1 MSKISSILRTMTM
14 VVLVVAAAFMCG
26 IRLLQTQLV
35 DGEKYLEMTKSTYKA
50 EQEIDAARGQ
60 IVDCNG
66 KVLNSNKIVFNI
78 NLQRSSLVSGTE
90 NEIIY
95 RVLTVLIKNNQE
107 WNDSLPISKTAPY
120 AFDETRPEAVKT
132 MKEKLN
138 VASYTGVEDC
148 IFQLYKTYN
157 VDEKYPEQMRR
168 YIAGVRYEMTIKNF
182 SDANVFVLASD
193 VSEDVVPELKE
204 LATMLDG
211 VDITQS
217 WEREYVNGDVAAHFR
232 GTVGAISAE
241 EYQELKDK
249 GYNINDTIGMS
260 GIESAFEST
269 LRGTRGI
276 RTITRGSDGLMIS
289 DEVTKEPVA
298 GKSIMLTIDADFQR
312 LLQDL
317 LEYHIQY
324 LNSPHYTSKY
334 DTNLRGK
341 GCQAGS
347 IVVLDVKTGGVLGM
361 VSYPNYNLNDYV
373 ENYEEVLNQPY
384 SPVFNRA
391 LNGVYRPGSTFKTI
405 TATAGLNEHAI
416 TTDSTI
422 TCGGVYTYYG
432 GFKPTCL
439 GVHGAINVS
448 SALMYSC
455 NIFFYETARRLGIDT
470 LAQWAGRFG
479 VGKDIGFDLSM
490 SKGRM
495 TSMELFEE
503 NGWEWY
509 EGNVVQAGIGQSET
523 LLTPLHLAT
532 QAMTIANKGVRY
544 EPHVVQSVYNY
555 DFTEKISEKAT
566 AVAEDF
572 SGLTGMDTYMDAIH
586 KGMKLVASTQ
596 DYFYIDGAGWV
607 NPFDYVG
614 VGKENVAIKTGTP
627 EADDYEHPDAYQFNS
642 ALVGFYPAD
651 NPEIAFGV
659 ILEHGEFARVM
670 AANIVKAYATGTIN
684 TNYDEDGQPLTA
696 L

>member
-1 MSKISSILRTMTM
+1 MSKISSVLRTMTL
-14 VVLVVAAAFMCG
+14 VVLVVAAAFLCG
-26 IRLLQTQLV
+26 IRLLRTQLV

-50 EQEIDAARGQ
+50 NQEIDAARGQ
-60 IVDCNG
+60 IVDSSG
-66 KVLNSNKIVFNI
+66 KVLNTNKIVFNI
-78 NLQRSSLVSGTE
+78 NFQRSSLVAETQ

-95 RVLTVLIKNNQE
+95 RVLTVLIENNQE

-120 AFDETRPEAVKT
+120 AFDEERPEAVSQ
-132 MKEKLN
+132 MKERLG
-138 VASYTGVEDC
+138 VASYTNVEDC
-148 IFQLYKTYN
+148 VFQLYKKYD
-157 VDEKYPEQMRR
+157 VDEKYGEQMRR
-168 YIAGVRYEMTIKNF
+168 YIAGVRYEMTVKNF
-182 SDANVFVLASD
+182 SNANVFVLASD
-193 VSEDVVPELKE
+193 VKEDVVPELKE
-204 LATMLDG
+204 LATMLGG

-241 EYQELKDK
+241 EYAELMSK

-260 GIESAFEST
+260 GIESALEST
-269 LRGTRGI
+269 LRGTRGT
-276 RTITRGSDGLMIS
+276 RTITRGSDGLAIS
-289 DEVTKEPVA
+289 DEVTKDPVA
-298 GKSIMLTIDADFQR
+298 GKSVMLTIDSDFQK
-312 LLQDL
+312 LLQEL
-317 LEYHIQY
+317 LEYHIKY
-324 LNSPHYTSKY
+324 LNSPHYTAKY
-334 DTNLRGK
+334 DSTLRGK

-361 VSYPNYNLNDYV
+361 ASYPNYDLNEYV
-373 ENYEEVLNQPY
+373 ENYDEVLNRPY

-405 TATAGLNEHAI
+405 TAAAGLAERVI
-416 TTDSTI
+416 TPESKI

-439 GVHGAINVS
+439 GVHGAIDVS
-448 SALMYSC
+448 DALKYSC
-455 NIFFYETARRLGIDT
+455 NIFFYETARRLGIDS
-470 LAQWAGRFG
+470 LAEWAGRFG

-495 TSMELFEE
+495 SSTELFEE

-509 EGNVVQAGIGQSET
+509 EGNIVQAGIGQCET

-532 QAMTIANKGVRY
+532 QAMTIANKGTRL
-544 EPHVVQSVYNY
+544 EPHVVNSVYNY
-555 DFTEKISEKAT
+555 DFTEKISEKA
-566 AVAEDF
+566 ASVGDDF
-572 SGLTGMDTYMDAIH
+572 SELEGMDKYMESIH

-596 DYFYIDGAGWV
+596 NHFYIDGAGWV
-607 NPFDYVG
+607 SPFDYVG

-670 AANIVKAYATGTIN
+670 SANIIKAYATGTIN
-684 TNYDEDGQPLTA
+684 TNYDEDGQPLTI

>member
-1 MSKISSILRTMTM
+1 MTL

-35 DGEKYLEMTKSTYKA
+35 DGEKYLEMTKSTYQA
-50 EQEIDAARGQ
+50 NQEIDAARGQ

-107 WNDSLPISKTAPY
+107 WNDSLPISKTTPY

-132 MKEKLN
+132 LKEKLN

-193 VSEDVVPELKE
+193 VNEDVVPELKE
-204 LATMLDG
+204 LAAMLDG

-241 EYQELKDK
+241 EYNELKDK

-298 GKSIMLTIDADFQR
+298 GKSVMLTIDADFQK

-391 LNGVYRPGSTFKTI
+391 LNGAYRPGSTFKTI
-405 TATAGLNEHAI
+405 TATAGLNERAI
-416 TTDSTI
+416 TPDSTI

-448 SALMYSC
+448 TALMYSC

-470 LAQWAGRFG
+470 LAEWAGRFG
-479 VGKDIGFDLSM
+479 VGKDIGFDLTM

-495 TSMELFEE
+495 TSLELFEE

-555 DFTEKISEKAT
+555 DFTEKISEKTAT
-566 AVAEDF
+566 VAEDF

-627 EADDYEHPDAYQFNS
+627 EADDYEPPDAYQFTS

-684 TNYDEDGQPLTA
+684 TNYDEDGKPLTA

>member
-1 MSKISSILRTMTM
+1 MSKISSILRTMTL
-14 VVLVVAAAFMCG
+14 VVLVVATAFMCG

-66 KVLNSNKIVFNI
+66 KVLNANKIVFNI

-107 WNDSLPISKTAPY
+107 WNDSLPITKTVPY
-120 AFDETRPEAVKT
+120 TFDEKRPEAVRT

-138 VASYTGVEDC
+138 VASYTSVEDC
-148 IFQLYKTYN
+148 VYQLYKTY
-157 VDEKYPEQMRR
+157 EISESYPEQMRR

-193 VSEDVVPELKE
+193 VNEDVVPELKE
-204 LATMLDG
+204 LSAMLNG

-217 WEREYVNGDVAAHFR
+217 WERDYVNGDVAAHFR

-260 GIESAFEST
+260 GVESALEST
-269 LRGTRGI
+269 LRGTRGT

-298 GKSIMLTIDADFQR
+298 GKSVMLTIDADFQK

-324 LNSPHYTSKY
+324 LNSPHYTPKY

-341 GCQAGS
+341 NCPAGT

-384 SPVFNRA
+384 TPVFNRA
-391 LNGVYRPGSTFKTI
+391 LNGAYRPGSTFKTI
-405 TATAGLNEHAI
+405 TATAGLNERVI
-416 TTDSTI
+416 TVDSKI

-432 GFKPTCL
+432 GLPR
-439 GVHGAINVS
+439 
-448 SALMYSC
+448 SARSNKRVNCSDVLLQHLLLR
-455 NIFFYETARRLGIDT
+455 NRPQAR
-470 LAQWAGRFG
+470 
-479 VGKDIGFDLSM
+479 
-490 SKGRM
+490 
-495 TSMELFEE
+495 
-503 NGWEWY
+503 Y
-509 EGNVVQAGIGQSET
+509 
-523 LLTPLHLAT
+523 
-532 QAMTIANKGVRY
+532 
-544 EPHVVQSVYNY
+544 
-555 DFTEKISEKAT
+555 
-566 AVAEDF
+566 
-572 SGLTGMDTYMDAIH
+572 
-586 KGMKLVASTQ
+586 
-596 DYFYIDGAGWV
+596 
-607 NPFDYVG
+607 
-614 VGKENVAIKTGTP
+614 
-627 EADDYEHPDAYQFNS
+627 
-642 ALVGFYPAD
+642 
-651 NPEIAFGV
+651 
-659 ILEHGEFARVM
+659 
-670 AANIVKAYATGTIN
+670 
-684 TNYDEDGQPLTA
+684 
-696 L
+696 

>member
-1 MSKISSILRTMTM
+1 
-14 VVLVVAAAFMCG
+14 MCG

-35 DGEKYLEMTKSTYKA
+35 DGEKYLEMTKSTYQA

-95 RVLTVLIKNNQE
+95 RVLTVLIKNNQK
-107 WNDSLPISKTAPY
+107 WNDSLPISKTTPY
-120 AFDETRPEAVKT
+120 AFDETRPEAVET

-157 VDEKYPEQMRR
+157 IDEKYPEQIRR

-204 LATMLDG
+204 LAEMLNG

-217 WEREYVNGDVAAHFR
+217 WEREYLSGDVAAHFR

-241 EYQELKDK
+241 EYKELKDQ

-260 GIESAFEST
+260 GVESAYEST
-269 LRGTRGI
+269 LRGTRGV
-276 RTITRGSDGLMIS
+276 RTITRGSNGLMIS
-289 DEVTKEPVA
+289 DEITKEPVA
-298 GKSIMLTIDADFQR
+298 GKSVMLTIDADFQK

-317 LEYHIQY
+317 LEYHIKY
-324 LNSPHYTSKY
+324 LNSPHYTAKY
-334 DTNLRGK
+334 DGTLRGK

-361 VSYPNYNLNDYV
+361 ASYPNYNLNDYV

-391 LNGVYRPGSTFKTI
+391 LNGAYRPGSTFKTI

-416 TTDSTI
+416 TPDSKI

-439 GVHGAINVS
+439 GVHGSINVS
-448 SALMYSC
+448 TALMYSC
-455 NIFFYETARRLGIDT
+455 NIFFYETARRLGIDS
-470 LAQWAGRFG
+470 LAEWAGRYG
-479 VGKDIGFDLSM
+479 VGKDIGFDLTM

-495 TSMELFEE
+495 TSLELFEE
-503 NGWEWY
+503 NGWEWF
-509 EGNVVQAGIGQSET
+509 EGNIVQAGIGQSET

-544 EPHVVQSVYNY
+544 EPHVVESVYNY
-555 DFTEKISEKAT
+555 DFTEKISEKS
-566 AVAEDF
+566 AVAAEDF
-572 SGLTGMDTYMDAIH
+572 STLTGMDVYMDAIH

-596 DYFYIDGAGWV
+596 NHFYIDGAGWV
-607 NPFDYVG
+607 SPYDYVG

-627 EADDYEHPDAYQFNS
+627 EAGDYEHPDAYQFNS

-670 AANIVKAYATGTIN
+670 SANIVKAYATGTIN
-684 TNYDEDGQPLTA
+684 TNYDEDGQPLTI

>member
-1 MSKISSILRTMTM
+1 MSKISSILRTMTL
-14 VVLVVAAAFMCG
+14 VVLVVAAAFLCG
-26 IRLLQTQLV
+26 IRLLRTQLV
-35 DGEKYLEMTKSTYKA
+35 DGEKYLEMTKSTYKSN
-50 EQEIDAARGQ
+50 QEIDAARGQ
-60 IVDCNG
+60 IVDCSG
-66 KVLNSNKIVFNI
+66 KVLNTNKIVFNI
-78 NLQRSSLVSGTE
+78 NFQRSSLVAETQ

-95 RVLTVLIKNNQE
+95 RVLTVLIENNQE

-120 AFDETRPEAVKT
+120 TFDEKRPEAVSA
-132 MKEKLN
+132 MKERLG
-138 VASYTGVEDC
+138 VASYTSVEDC
-148 IFQLYKTYN
+148 VFQLYKTYD
-157 VDEKYPEQMRR
+157 VDEKYGEQMRR
-168 YIAGVRYEMTIKNF
+168 YIAGVRYEMTVKNF
-182 SDANVFVLASD
+182 SNANVFVLASD
-193 VSEDVVPELKE
+193 VKEDVVPELKE
-204 LATMLDG
+204 LASMLEG

-241 EYQELKDK
+241 EYSELMSK

-260 GIESAFEST
+260 GVESALEST
-269 LRGTRGI
+269 LRGTRGT
-276 RTITRGSDGLMIS
+276 RTITRGSDGLAIS

-298 GKSIMLTIDADFQR
+298 GKSVMLTIDADFQK
-312 LLQDL
+312 LLQEL
-317 LEYHIQY
+317 LEYHIKY

-341 GCQAGS
+341 GCQAGT
-347 IVVLDVKTGGVLGM
+347 IVVVDVKTAGVLGM
-361 VSYPNYNLNDYV
+361 ASYPNYDLNDYV

-405 TATAGLNEHAI
+405 TATAGLAEGVI
-416 TTDSTI
+416 TPKSTI

-439 GVHGAINVS
+439 GVHGAIDVS
-448 SALMYSC
+448 DALKYSC
-455 NIFFYETARRLGIDT
+455 NIFFYETARRLGIDS
-470 LAQWAGRFG
+470 LAEWAGRYG

-495 TSMELFEE
+495 TSTELFEE

-532 QAMTIANKGVRY
+532 QAMTIANGGVRY
-544 EPHVVQSVYNY
+544 NPHVVKSIYNY
-555 DFTEKISEKAT
+555 DFTEKQSEKGT
-566 AVAEDF
+566 SVGDDF
-572 SGLTGMDTYMDAIH
+572 SEITGMDIYMDSIH
-586 KGMKLVASTQ
+586 EGMKLVASTQ

-627 EADDYEHPDAYQFNS
+627 EADDYEHPEAYQFNS

-670 AANIVKAYATGTIN
+670 AANIIKAYATGTIN